1 MRRLLRVRLIWVP
14 LISAA
19 VVAGTIAS
27 GVVGAGAAPSPV
39 PNVPKTTIAMNPTV
53 APPTA
58 AAPTAAVP
66 PPSTVPPLTAATVTA
81 SVVTI
86 PPPTA
91 VGVPTTDATG
101 LSPESVAAALPLF
114 GLDAAKLQC
123 LVTALPPFGT
133 DDATALA
140 ALQGCGVA
148 LMPLLRGIANLSQNS
163 TVFLDPTATTVP
175 LPTVPGAGALAPED
189 AFYIGFLLLLL
200 PEEAQCLADGL
211 ALAPGEDDATALAIM
226 QGCTVPLGRTLD
238 MLMLALESD
247 AASVPT
253 APPSSAIT
261 APPTTVATGSTLAPG
276 APTTIGSISPDDPVV
291 DIFQEELL
299 AEEGITL
306 DDQQA
311 ACLLSQID
319 AGAIDL
325 DATDDLATVFT
336 ALEACGITLTDLIPA
351 ELSANRRWR
360 G

>member
-1 MRRLLRVRLIWVP
+1 MRRLFLVP

-27 GVVGAGAAPSPV
+27 GAVGAGVASDPA
-39 PNVPKTTIAMNPTV
+39 PNVPKTTIAMNPT
-53 APPTA
+53 APVPTAPVPTAPVPTA
-58 AAPTAAVP
+58 ATPAP
-66 PPSTVPPLTAATVTA
+66 SSVPPLTAATVTPP
-81 SVVTI
+81 VVTI
-86 PPPTA
+86 PSPTDI
-91 VGVPTTDATG
+91 GVPTTEATG
-101 LSPESVAAALPLF
+101 LSPESIAAALPLF

-123 LVTALPPFGT
+123 LVTALPPFGA

-175 LPTVPGAGALAPED
+175 LPTVPGGGVLTPED

-211 ALAPGEDDATALAIM
+211 AVAPSEDDATALAIM
-226 QGCTVPLGRTLD
+226 QGCAVSLGRTLD
-238 MLMLALESD
+238 MLVLALESD

-253 APPSSAIT
+253 TPTSTAVT
-261 APPTTVATGSTLAPG
+261 APPTTASTGSTLAG
-276 APTTIGSISPDDPVV
+276 VPTTTGSISPDDPIV
-291 DIFQEELL
+291 DVFQEELL

-311 ACLLSQID
+311 ACLLGQIK
-319 AGAIDL
+319 AGAIDFD
-325 DATDDLATVFT
+325 DADDFSAVITV
-336 ALEACGITLTDLIPA
+336 LESCGVTLTDLIPA
-351 ELSANRRWR
+351 GASTILVLRA
-360 G
+360 